1 MNISILQFS
10 TIYHKINDVNND
22 LAMSQIIVGII
33 GIPLGFVM
41 LKYTV
46 QIKDFVG
53 SIDWA
58 EKHLG
63 SGGTY
68 TLLKIIAILVSL
80 LSFLYMVGTLQL
92 MIGNFFAPLSGGN
105 RI

>member
-1 MNISILQFS
+1 ME
-10 TIYHKINDVNND
+10 
-22 LAMSQIIVGII
+22 QIIVGII

-41 LKYTV
+41 LKYTT

-53 SIDWA
+53 NIDWA

-68 TLLKIIAILVSL
+68 TLLKIIAVLVSV
-80 LSFLYMVGTLQL
+80 LSFLYMVGSLQL
-92 MIGNFFAPLSGGN
+92 MIVSFFGPLSGN
-105 RI
+105 NKI